1 MKLYK
6 LNYFVIWL
14 SEVLPYGNWN
24 PSQTLPYLARYILPV
39 AQNIKSQNTLLEIP
53 WISSSFRRKLFGK
66 EQARYT
72 KECIKFLVFNTWSA
86 DQFQIYLSSW
96 GCLPKIQYIPLGKC
110 LPLHCQTVA
119 VAVATGHSS
128 VTTVTVEVDWP
139 LLSLLPK
146 VSIWKQRW
154 HTHRLLRLQWFPAQY
169 MGGLMLHNVR

>member
-6 LNYFVIWL
+6 LNYFVLWL

-24 PSQTLPYLARYILPV
+24 PSQTLPNMARYILPV
-39 AQNIKSQNTLLEIP
+39 AHNIKSHNTLLEIP

-66 EQARYT
+66 EQARHT

-96 GCLPKIQYIPLGKC
+96 GCLPKIQYIPPSKC

-119 VAVATGHSS
+119 ACNWSFLCNNCNCWGWLTSLKLTHITFYKDNVVLAT
-128 VTTVTVEVDWP
+128 
-139 LLSLLPK
+139 
-146 VSIWKQRW
+146 
-154 HTHRLLRLQWFPAQY
+154 
-169 MGGLMLHNVR
+169 